1 MTDHAVLL
9 QRFARHQRSGFSL
22 ITEEDISAFL
32 TTASN
37 RLERAEGIEILH
49 RAISFRLDSEA
60 SSLEVSFITLYAAL
74 ESTLTFFRR
83 QDVFEI
89 LSAAEF
95 NVLECDLR
103 KWLRGHPTLAAEPA
117 KRGLIYEKV
126 RELNRFPFSFV
137 FRKFCKQHALDLSDL
152 WPVIGP
158 HEEWPLLEIRHRLVH
173 GDPFESRPV
182 EALRCANLHLIWT
195 VERMLLCEL
204 GWPVERSSVARRFLS
219 ERKEYQRWQVERAK
233 LA

>member
-1 MTDHAVLL
+1 MTNRTALL
-9 QRFARHQRSGFSL
+9 ERFARHQRSGFSL
-22 ITEEDISAFL
+22 ITEEDISGFV
-32 TTASN
+32 TRASN
-37 RLERAEGIEILH
+37 RLNRAKGIEILH

-74 ESTLTFFRR
+74 ESCLTFFRG
-83 QDVFEI
+83 QDDFEI
-89 LSAAEF
+89 LSASEF
-95 NVLECDLR
+95 NLLERDLR
-103 KWLRGHPTLAAEPA
+103 KWLRAHPTLAAEPA
-117 KRGLIYEKV
+117 KRGLIYEKM

-137 FRKFCKQHALDLSDL
+137 FRKFCEHHALDLSDL

-173 GDPFESRPV
+173 GDPFENRPM

-204 GWPVERSSVARRFLS
+204 GWPVERSSVAREILS
-219 ERKEYQRWQVERAK
+219 DRTEHQRWQVERAK